1 MFICPSGPMC
11 SKSFDGWDTA
21 KFSLADLIFAAE
33 LKNSPSDQ
41 MHQLGSIG
49 PNVKDQTI
57 SQRL

>member
-11 SKSFDGWDTA
+11 SKSFDGWGTA

-33 LKNSPSDQ
+33 LKNSLSDP
-41 MHQLGSIG
+41 MHQLGWIEPG
-49 PNVKDQTI
+49 LKDQAI

>member
-1 MFICPSGPMC
+1 MFICPSGLMC
-11 SKSFDGWDTA
+11 SKSFDGWGTA

-41 MHQLGSIG
+41 MHQLGWIG